1 MIKTTYKCNK
11 YAIFKLFIILIAGSI
26 ILYFLSYG
34 AKEDIKAES
43 TLPTSSIPISL
54 PKANNR
60 YIIKSKEDLYSLS
73 VSVNSGTPTVGLTFY
88 VENKIV
94 LDDTFVSIGTEKY
107 PFSGTFTCK
116 DILSS
121 INNIK
126 KPLFGY
132 IKDATIKNVE
142 ISSGEIVDSSM
153 YVGSLV
159 GYSLDS
165 NIIKCGNNATVSALN
180 DISVV
185 YVGGIAGYVSNT
197 IINQCLNTANVKNTS
212 TQVKKSFVGGIAG
225 YIDEQ
230 SSVSDCYVLGM
241 QDTLKISAQA
251 SDELIKTTVWE
262 KDNSVYYSTLQRAN
276 QEFQEKLQKAQDDLY
291 NEQSKLSGIE
301 NHIRSLKSQIYE
313 YDRQINEISAR
324 RSRYKWYQFGKRF
337 ACDLEIA
344 GIRVVQAGLWFT
356 VGVEEAAR
364 AVAYGAIE
372 AFQWIV
378 NGLVSIGSYLISD
391 VQWIQPYNDCT
402 RTENIKD
409 AYAYGIGY
417 SNGNIYNCYTAK
429 IQCTGGYEYIT
440 YRYYLRFWGMSGEI
454 YLTPSSKIER
464 VVYMENID
472 KSGELTNLY
481 ADNSYIYEK
490 QNEFSRIIRVD
501 NSKNWY
507 KSNEKYITSYD
518 VVGEVMRFDGQ
529 KLIFESYNNIV
540 NLSVD
545 TRLGGAKKT
554 VGMCKFTNEPFREK
568 VGISCEDSKELLNE
582 NVTNNFDTEIWAVD
596 PIVSNGFPHLK
607 YRYWQDQIDEQ
618 LEFQDNLVS

>member
-11 YAIFKLFIILIAGSI
+11 YAFLKLFIVLIAISI
-26 ILYFLSYG
+26 ILYFLAYG
-34 AKEDIKAES
+34 TKEEIKADNTPPLNS
-43 TLPTSSIPISL
+43 LPISL
-54 PKANNR
+54 SKVDGS
-60 YIIKSKEDLYSLS
+60 YIIETKDDLYSLS
-73 VSVNSGTPTVGLTFY
+73 ASVNSGTSTKGLTFV
-88 VENKIV
+88 VEKKIL
-94 LDDTFVSIGTEKY
+94 LDDKFVSIGTKEY
-107 PFSGTFTCK
+107 PFSGTFRCK

-121 INNIK
+121 ICNIN

-132 IKDATIKNVE
+132 IDGATIQNVE
-142 ISSGEIVDSSM
+142 ISSGEIVDNSM
-153 YVGSLV
+153 YVGAFV
-159 GYSLDS
+159 GYSINS
-165 NIIKCGNNATVSALN
+165 YIIQCGNNATVSALN
-180 DISVV
+180 DANAV

-197 IINQCLNTANVKNTS
+197 IINQCLNTANVNNTS
-212 TQVKKSFVGGIAG
+212 MQVKKSYVGGIAG
-225 YIDEQ
+225 YIDEK

-251 SDELIKTTVWE
+251 DDKLIKTTVWE
-262 KDNSVYYSTLQRAN
+262 ENNSVYYSTLQRAN
-276 QEFQEKLQKAQDDLY
+276 QEFQAKLQKAQDDLY

-301 NHIRSLKSQIYE
+301 NHIRSLKSKIYE

-324 RSRYKWYQFGKRF
+324 RSRYKWYQFGKRL

-344 GIRVVQAGLWFT
+344 GIRVIQAGLWVT
-356 VGVEEAAR
+356 VGAEEAAR

-372 AFQWIV
+372 AFQWVV

-391 VQWIQPYNDCT
+391 VQWIQPYDDCT

-417 SNGNIYNCYTAK
+417 SSGNIYNCYTAK

-464 VVYMENID
+464 IVYMENID
-472 KSGELTNLY
+472 KCGELTNSY

-501 NSKNWY
+501 NNKNWY

-518 VVGEVMRFDGQ
+518 VVGDVMRFDGQ

-554 VGMCKFTNEPFREK
+554 VGMCKFTNEPVREK

-582 NVTNNFDTEIWAVD
+582 KVTNNFDTEIWAVD
-596 PIVSNGFPHLK
+596 PIVSGGFPHLK
-607 YRYWQDQIDEQ
+607 YRYWQDQITEET
-618 LEFQDNLVS
+618 EFIDNLVA